1 MPRNTFILGQHDIKD
16 ATFVDSKLDPT
27 SQLYALLNKRVEDAF
42 GIFAKSVN
50 GGSVR
55 LDLELAAETPSLLLS
70 TTGIAVGPASP
81 ERHNIYEAGTDKAI
95 DGGSATHVC
104 GVLTYTASQPGY
116 ALACT
121 TTFATIPYVGSSA
134 AIAAGDV
141 LKIYNGPSLIQ
152 TVTVLINTV
161 ATLTSGTLTVDAPFA
176 AATGAY
182 SGIRGPRWSM
192 DFQVAETGGA
202 YSFGAATLVDIGL
215 RKRVQ
220 LQDHSGGFLV
230 HTPPLAGTLGEV
242 GGGSAVDTAARTEI
256 DRIRAWIIDAGGLPT
271 GIDTSCICVHMH
283 MEEIFVTQVP
293 GITHLKLTSVH
304 LQKTEY
310 FADPGSVEGVT
321 EYAEINVFRN
331 GMEQQM
337 VEDYTWTFQKD
348 LVTFNPPSGI
358 GEVFVVKAMV
368 KCPELLPFIPNYFGL
383 GPLPTRTANQPPLVP
398 VFVGQF
404 VAGVP
409 LPILSPV
416 VVGTVVDVQAIV
428 SDPDYVLGGCL
439 VGVQLQAEV
448 VISPPVFTGIPQWQ
462 GSYVIPGD
470 TATVSID
477 TTGFPLGTYNYQIR
491 ARDTNNATSA
501 FDAPV
506 LGAFIVV

>member
-16 ATFVDSKLDPT
+16 ATFIDSKLDPA
-27 SQLYALLNKRVEDAF
+27 SQLFALLNKRVEDTF

-55 LDLELAAETPSLLLS
+55 LDTELAAETPSSLLGN
-70 TTGIAVGPASP
+70 TGIAIGPDVP
-81 ERHNIYEAGTDKAI
+81 ERHNIFEAGTDKAF

-104 GVLTYTASQPGY
+104 GVLTYTVSQPGY
-116 ALACT
+116 ALSCT
-121 TTFATIPYVGSSA
+121 TGLPTIPYVGSSA
-134 AIAAGDV
+134 AIAAGDT
-141 LKIYNGPSLIQ
+141 LQIYAGPALVQ
-152 TVTVLINTV
+152 TVTVLVNAIINV
-161 ATLTSGTLTVDAPFA
+161 SSGTLTVDVPFVP
-176 AATGAY
+176 ATGIY
-182 SGIRGPRWSM
+182 SGIRSPRWLM

-202 YSFGAATLVDIGL
+202 YSFGGATLVDISL
-215 RKRVQ
+215 RKRLQ
-220 LQDHSGGFLV
+220 LHQHSGKFLV
-230 HTPPLAGTLGEV
+230 HTPPLAGTQGEV
-242 GGGSAVDTAARTEI
+242 GGGSGTDILARTEI
-256 DRIRAWIIDAGGLPT
+256 DRIRAWIIDAGGLPS
-271 GIDTSCICVHMH
+271 GIDNWCVCVHKH
-283 MEEIFVTQVP
+283 LEEIFVTTVP

-304 LQKTEY
+304 LQETEY
-310 FADPGSVEGVT
+310 LADPGSVEGTT

-331 GMEQQM
+331 GMEQKI

-348 LVTFNPPSGI
+348 LVTFNPPSLI
-358 GEVFVVKAMV
+358 GEIFVVKAMV
-368 KCPELLPFIPNYFGL
+368 KCPDLLPFIPNYFGL
-383 GPLPTRTANQPPLVP
+383 GPLPTRTPNVPPLTP

-409 LPILSPV
+409 LLFGSPV
-416 VVGTVVDVQAIV
+416 VVGTVVDVMGIV
-428 SDPDYVLGGCL
+428 SDPDYVPGGCL
-439 VGVQLQAEV
+439 SSIQLQAEV

-462 GSYVIPGD
+462 GDHVIPGE

-501 FDAPV
+501 FDVPV